1 MFALKKKKMYNTKK
15 TLKYSNYFESIT
27 MATSVK
33 TPAQFTC
40 HQSLRPRPLLKTEGL
55 FYQDL

>member
-1 MFALKKKKMYNTKK
+1 MFALKQQRMYNTKK

-40 HQSLRPRPLLKTEGL
+40 H
-55 FYQDL
+55 